1 MKVNIDFWRLKRVA
15 EEKIIKAMDDCL
27 DIAKKELESRTPED
41 TGKLV
46 KWYKKKAPKKI
57 WNIIYWKIINKT
69 TYWIYVEF
77 WVKNKKYNY
86 HKPKGSVFYRGIGAR
101 MLTKTKDYK
110 MSEFKKLFLVKI
122 WQWKR

>member
-1 MKVNIDFWRLKRVA
+1 MKINIDFWKLQRVA
-15 EEKIIKAMDDCL
+15 EQKITEAMDTCL
-27 DIAKKELESRTPED
+27 DIAKNELESRTPED
-41 TGKLV
+41 TWELV
-46 KWYKKKAPKKI
+46 KWYKKVPPVKN
-57 WNIIYWKIINKT
+57 WNIISGKIINKT
-69 TYWIYVEF
+69 KYWIYVEF

-110 MSEFKKLFLVKI
+110 MAEFKRLFLIKI